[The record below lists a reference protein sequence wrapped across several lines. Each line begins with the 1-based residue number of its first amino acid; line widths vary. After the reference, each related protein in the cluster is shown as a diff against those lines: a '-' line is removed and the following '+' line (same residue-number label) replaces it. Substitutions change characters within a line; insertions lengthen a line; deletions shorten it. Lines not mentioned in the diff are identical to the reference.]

1 MKREKVTAAIGENPG
16 PWDVVIIGGGATG
29 VGCAVDAATRGLS
42 VLLLEQHDFGK
53 GTSSRSTKLVH
64 GGVRYLRQG
73 DISLVREALR
83 ERGTLLKN
91 APDLVSEQ
99 QFLIPCYSVLDKL
112 FYGVGMKLYDM
123 LSGRYAVTRSRVV
136 SRAEAIE
143 LAPTA
148 VTKGLSGGV
157 VYYDGRFDDTRLLIG
172 LVQTAATHGAVLLNY
187 AKVSGI
193 TRDSSGRVNGVTFI
207 DVETETEV
215 SVSARTVI
223 NATGVF
229 TDPVR
234 KMTDA
239 SAKPLL
245 KFAQGIHIVVDGR
258 FLGSQTSIMIPKT
271 NDGRVLFCIPW
282 YGQTLIGT
290 TDTLVDKA
298 ELEPRALASE
308 IEFLIENASKYL
320 SGKPTVDDVLSVF
333 AGIRPLIANAGK
345 EKTSS
350 ISRSHDIFVD
360 AAGLITVT
368 GGKWTTYRRMAEDAI
383 HKAIKVGGL
392 AERECVT
399 ETIAIHYDAGSLGG
413 RRLHQKLDHTEN
425 DVIRAVRTEMARS
438 VEDVLARR
446 TRALFLDARAAIEM
460 APRVAAI
467 MASELDFDDDWIRRQ
482 IDEFSTLAREYLI
495 RSDDVPRSDAD

>member
-1 MKREKVTAAIGENPG
+1 MKREKVTAAIGENAG

-29 VGCAVDAATRGLS
+29 VGCAVDAATRGFS

-83 ERGTLLKN
+83 ERGALLKN

-99 QFLIPCYSVLDKL
+99 EFLIPCYGVLDKL

-123 LSGRYAVTRSRVV
+123 LSGRYAMKRSRIV

-143 LAPTA
+143 LVPTA

-157 VYYDGRFDDTRLLIG
+157 VYYDGRFDDTKLLIG
-172 LVQTAATHGAVLLNY
+172 LVQTAAAHGAVLLNY
-187 AKVSGI
+187 ARVIGI
-193 TRDSSGRVNGVTFI
+193 NRDPSGRVNGVSFI
-207 DVETETEV
+207 DTETGAEV

-234 KMTDA
+234 KMTEA
-239 SAKPLL
+239 SSKPIL
-245 KFAQGIHIVVDGR
+245 KFAQGIHIVVGGR
-258 FLGSQTSIMIPKT
+258 FLGSRSSIMIPKT
-271 NDGRVLFCIPW
+271 SDGRLLFCIPW
-282 YGQTLIGT
+282 YGHTLIGT
-290 TDTLVDKA
+290 TDTPVETA
-298 ELEPRALASE
+298 ELEPRALESE
-308 IEFLIENASKYL
+308 IEFLIENASRYL
-320 SGKPTVDDVLSVF
+320 TGKLTIDDVLSVF
-333 AGIRPLIANAGK
+333 AGIRPLIANTGD

-360 AAGLITVT
+360 DAGLVTVT

-383 HKAIKVGGL
+383 NKAIKVGGL
-392 AERECVT
+392 EERECVT
-399 ETIAIHYDAGSLGG
+399 ESVAIQFDAGPAGG
-413 RRLHQKLDHTEN
+413 PRLHQRLDYTED

-467 MASELDFDDDWIRRQ
+467 MATELDFDDEWVRRQ

-495 RSDDVPRSDAD
+495 RSNDVLRSDAD

>member
-1 MKREKVTAAIGENPG
+1 MKREKVTAAIGENAG

-29 VGCAVDAATRGLS
+29 VGCAVDAATRGFS

-83 ERGTLLKN
+83 ERGALLKN

-99 QFLIPCYSVLDKL
+99 EFLIPCYGVLDKL

-123 LSGRYAVTRSRVV
+123 LSGRYAMKRSRIV

-143 LAPTA
+143 LVPTA

-172 LVQTAATHGAVLLNY
+172 LVQTAAAHGAVLLNY
-187 AKVSGI
+187 ARVIGI
-193 TRDSSGRVNGVTFI
+193 NRDPSGRVNGVSFI
-207 DVETETEV
+207 DTETGAEV

-234 KMTDA
+234 KMTEA
-239 SAKPLL
+239 SSKPIL
-245 KFAQGIHIVVDGR
+245 KFAQGIHIVVGGR
-258 FLGSQTSIMIPKT
+258 FLGSRSSIMIPKT
-271 NDGRVLFCIPW
+271 SDL
-282 YGQTLIGT
+282 T
-290 TDTLVDKA
+290 
-298 ELEPRALASE
+298 
-308 IEFLIENASKYL
+308 
-320 SGKPTVDDVLSVF
+320 GKLTIDDVLSVF
-333 AGIRPLIANAGK
+333 AGIRPLIANTGD

-360 AAGLITVT
+360 DAGLVTVT

-383 HKAIKVGGL
+383 NKAIKVGGL
-392 AERECVT
+392 EERECVT
-399 ETIAIHYDAGSLGG
+399 ESVAIQFDAGPAGG
-413 RRLHQKLDHTEN
+413 PRLHQRLDYTED

-467 MASELDFDDDWIRRQ
+467 MATELDFDDEWVRRQ

-495 RSDDVPRSDAD
+495 RSNDVLRSDAD